1 MRVLFSSL
9 ILSTVVVVSACG
21 SEASSGTLGSRAALD
36 EDYLTRELA
45 LALASIQANEN
56 PQFSDSPLVE
66 APQAAQPVAAPRPQ
80 AAARPRPAPAASV
93 PVRQPRVVTQTNSRR
108 DAAIGAGLGA
118 AVGAVAH
125 KPNRW
130 KGAVIGAA
138 VGGAAGAVV
147 GATIDKKTTVVYD

>member
-1 MRVLFSSL
+1 MRVLFSGL
-9 ILSTVVVVSACG
+9 IVSTLVVASGCG
-21 SEASSGTLGSRAALD
+21 SEASRAPLD
-36 EDYLTRELA
+36 QDYLTRELA
-45 LALASIQANEN
+45 LALASIQTAEGSM
-56 PQFSDSPLVE
+56 QFNDGPPLEE
-66 APQAAQPVAAPRPQ
+66 APAAQAVAAPRPQ
-80 AAARPRPAPAASV
+80 AVARSRPAPA
-93 PVRQPRVVTQTNSRR
+93 PVRQPQPRVVTQTNSRR
-108 DAAIGAGLGA
+108 DAAIGAGVGA

>member
-1 MRVLFSSL
+1 MRVLISGL
-9 ILSTVVVVSACG
+9 IVSTLVVASGCG
-21 SEASSGTLGSRAALD
+21 SEASRAPLD

-45 LALASIQANEN
+45 LALASIQAAEGTM
-56 PQFSDSPLVE
+56 QFNDGPPVAEEASP
-66 APQAAQPVAAPRPQ
+66 AQPVAAPRPQ
-80 AAARPRPAPAASV
+80 PAARSRPAPA
-93 PVRQPRVVTQTNSRR
+93 PVRQPQPRVVTKTNSRR
-108 DAAIGAGLGA
+108 DAAIGAGVGA